1 MAEISNLATIAT
13 SSNPTIYPNYPAAN
27 NANIS
32 PLREA
37 ITSSLGPA
45 IAQTIGSTN
54 LPAAI
59 ESAVCAMVKD
69 AVGEAVKLAVDKLLK
84 EYGMPKF
91 LAGDIT
97 KTIATA
103 PALALTSPPASA
115 QQPAVNAAVNGNTEL
130 QNWRQD
136 FIKSLTDNMVAGVTQ
151 NLQAIEGKESSPKS
165 WLQALAA
172 AMGSVLGQKASK
184 MVELS
189 NKMSSVSKE
198 GTALSAQAKE
208 ASTMTDANAKKVAET
223 KVEND
228 QKTNASEFTKTQTE
242 LQAVSQEL
250 SMLQSSFSN
259 AIKSIGEALSQM
271 GRKG

>member
-13 SSNPTIYPNYPAAN
+13 SSNPTIYTSYPAAN
-27 NANIS
+27 SASIS

-37 ITSSLGPA
+37 IVSSLGPA
-45 IAQTIGSTN
+45 IAQAIGSVN

-91 LAGDIT
+91 LAGDIAKAIT
-97 KTIATA
+97 TA
-103 PALALTSPPASA
+103 PLVASPPASA
-115 QQPAVNAAVNGNTEL
+115 QQPAVNAAVNGNTDL

-136 FIKSLTDNMVAGVTQ
+136 FIKNLTDNLVAGVAQ

-165 WLQALAA
+165 WLQAIAA
-172 AMGSVLGQKASK
+172 AMGGVLGQKASK

-189 NKMSSVSKE
+189 NKMSTVSKE
-198 GTALSAQAKE
+198 GNALSTQAKE

-242 LQAVSQEL
+242 LQAVSQEM